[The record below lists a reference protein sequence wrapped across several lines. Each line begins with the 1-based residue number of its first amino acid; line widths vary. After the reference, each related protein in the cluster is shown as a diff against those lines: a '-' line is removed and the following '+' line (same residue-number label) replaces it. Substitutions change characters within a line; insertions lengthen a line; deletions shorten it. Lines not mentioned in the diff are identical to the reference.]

1 MRAYN
6 SKLDSSL
13 DISFS
18 KKFMLT
24 NFKAILFGSIGT
36 LVETSELQRRAFNQA
51 FSEAGLDW
59 TWNPDEYK
67 IMLKKSGGR
76 NRINEYA
83 TYREIEVNAHELH
96 LKKTKIFDN
105 MMKEEGISLRP
116 GVANLIDF
124 ALNNNLHL
132 AFVTSTS
139 DANVDAI
146 FMALNEQL
154 NRNDFN
160 FIGNDKMVSKPKPD
174 SEIYLKALSNL
185 KLNAK
190 DCLAI
195 EDTEVSMRSAINAN
209 IKCIAFPGAMALDND
224 FSAALHISDD
234 LSPNN
239 LFN

>member
-1 MRAYN
+1 
-6 SKLDSSL
+6 
-13 DISFS
+13 
-18 KKFMLT
+18 MLT

-36 LVETSELQRRAFNQA
+36 LVETSELQRTAFNQA

-83 TYREIEVNAHELH
+83 TDRGIKVNAHELH
-96 LKKTKIFDN
+96 LKKTEIFDN

-116 GVANLIDF
+116 GVANLIGYAID
-124 ALNNNLHL
+124 NNVHL

-146 FMALNEQL
+146 FMALNGQL
-154 NRNDFN
+154 SRNDFN

-239 LFN
+239 LFNQKN

>member
-1 MRAYN
+1 MY
-6 SKLDSSL
+6 KDY
-13 DISFS
+13 
-18 KKFMLT
+18 
-24 NFKAILFGSIGT
+24 KAILFGSIGT

-83 TYREIEVNAHELH
+83 TDRGIKVNAHELH
-96 LKKTKIFDN
+96 LKKTEIFDN

-116 GVANLIDF
+116 GVANLIGYAID
-124 ALNNNLHL
+124 NNVHL

-139 DANVDAI
+139 NANVDAI
-146 FMALNEQL
+146 FMALNGQL

-209 IKCIAFPGAMALDND
+209 IKCIAFPGALALDND
-224 FSAALHISDD
+224 FSDAFYITDD
-234 LSPNN
+234 LSRNN
-239 LFN
+239 LLFTK

>member
-1 MRAYN
+1 
-6 SKLDSSL
+6 
-13 DISFS
+13 
-18 KKFMLT
+18 MLT

-83 TYREIEVNAHELH
+83 TDRGIKVNAHELH
-96 LKKTKIFDN
+96 LKKTEIFDN

-116 GVANLIDF
+116 GVANLIGYAID
-124 ALNNNLHL
+124 NNVHL

-146 FMALNEQL
+146 FMALNGQL
-154 NRNDFN
+154 SRNDFN

>member
-1 MRAYN
+1 
-6 SKLDSSL
+6 
-13 DISFS
+13 
-18 KKFMLT
+18 MLT

-36 LVETSELQRRAFNQA
+36 LVETSELQRTAFNQA

-83 TYREIEVNAHELH
+83 TYHGIKVNAHELH
-96 LKKTKIFDN
+96 LKKTEIFDN

-116 GVANLIDF
+116 GVANLIGYAID
-124 ALNNNLHL
+124 NNVHL

-146 FMALNEQL
+146 FMALNGQL
-154 NRNDFN
+154 SRNDFN

>member
-1 MRAYN
+1 
-6 SKLDSSL
+6 
-13 DISFS
+13 
-18 KKFMLT
+18 MLT

-36 LVETSELQRRAFNQA
+36 LVETSELQRTAFNQA

-83 TYREIEVNAHELH
+83 TDRGIKVNAHELH
-96 LKKTKIFDN
+96 LKKTEIFDN

-116 GVANLIDF
+116 GVANLIGYAID
-124 ALNNNLHL
+124 NNVHL

-146 FMALNEQL
+146 FMALNGQL
-154 NRNDFN
+154 SRNDFN

>member
-1 MRAYN
+1 
-6 SKLDSSL
+6 
-13 DISFS
+13 
-18 KKFMLT
+18 MLT

-36 LVETSELQRRAFNQA
+36 LVETSELQRTAFNQA

-83 TYREIEVNAHELH
+83 TDRGIKVNAHELH
-96 LKKTKIFDN
+96 LKKTEIFDN

-116 GVANLIDF
+116 GVANLIGYAID
-124 ALNNNLHL
+124 NNVHL

-146 FMALNEQL
+146 FMALNGQL
-154 NRNDFN
+154 SRNDFN

-224 FSAALHISDD
+224 FIAALHISDD

>member
-1 MRAYN
+1 
-6 SKLDSSL
+6 
-13 DISFS
+13 
-18 KKFMLT
+18 MLT

-51 FSEAGLDW
+51 FSEADLDW
-59 TWNPDEYK
+59 NWNPDEYK

-83 TYREIEVNAHELH
+83 TDRGIKVNAHELH
-96 LKKTKIFDN
+96 LKKTEIFDN

-116 GVANLIDF
+116 GVANLIGYAID
-124 ALNNNLHL
+124 NNVHL

-139 DANVDAI
+139 NANVDAI
-146 FMALNEQL
+146 FMALNGQL

-209 IKCIAFPGAMALDND
+209 IKCIAFPGALALDND
-224 FSAALHISDD
+224 FSDAFYITDD
-234 LSPNN
+234 LSRNN
-239 LFN
+239 LLFTE

>member
-1 MRAYN
+1 
-6 SKLDSSL
+6 
-13 DISFS
+13 
-18 KKFMLT
+18 MLT

-36 LVETSELQRRAFNQA
+36 LVETSELQRTAFNQA

-67 IMLKKSGGR
+67 TMLKKSGGR

-116 GVANLIDF
+116 GVANLIGYAID
-124 ALNNNLHL
+124 NNVHL

-139 DANVDAI
+139 NANIDAM
-146 FMALNEQL
+146 FMALNGQL

>member
-1 MRAYN
+1 
-6 SKLDSSL
+6 
-13 DISFS
+13 
-18 KKFMLT
+18 MLT

-83 TYREIEVNAHELH
+83 TYHGIKVNAHELH
-96 LKKTKIFDN
+96 LKKTEIFDN

-116 GVANLIDF
+116 GVANLIGYAID
-124 ALNNNLHL
+124 NNVHL

-139 DANVDAI
+139 NANVDAI
-146 FMALNEQL
+146 FMALNGQL

-160 FIGNDKMVSKPKPD
+160 FIGHDKMVSKPKPD

-190 DCLAI
+190 DCIAI

-209 IKCIAFPGAMALDND
+209 IKCIAFPGALALDND
-224 FSAALHISDD
+224 FSDAFYITDD
-234 LSPNN
+234 LSRNN
-239 LFN
+239 LLFTE

>member
-1 MRAYN
+1 
-6 SKLDSSL
+6 
-13 DISFS
+13 
-18 KKFMLT
+18 MLT

-83 TYREIEVNAHELH
+83 TYHGIKVNAHELH
-96 LKKTKIFDN
+96 LKKTEIFDN

-116 GVANLIDF
+116 GVANLIGY
-124 ALNNNLHL
+124 ALNNNVHL

-139 DANVDAI
+139 DANIDAI
-146 FMALNEQL
+146 FMALNGQL
-154 NRNDFN
+154 SRNDFN

>member
-1 MRAYN
+1 
-6 SKLDSSL
+6 
-13 DISFS
+13 
-18 KKFMLT
+18 MLS

-83 TYREIEVNAHELH
+83 TYHGIKVNAHELH
-96 LKKTKIFDN
+96 LKKTEIFDN

-116 GVANLIDF
+116 GVANLIGY
-124 ALNNNLHL
+124 ALNNNVHL

-139 DANVDAI
+139 DANIDAI
-146 FMALNEQL
+146 FMALNGQL
-154 NRNDFN
+154 SRNDFN

-185 KLNAK
+185 ELNAK
-190 DCLAI
+190 DCIAI

-209 IKCIAFPGAMALDND
+209 IKCIAFPGALALDND
-224 FSAALHISDD
+224 FSDAFYISDN

>member
-1 MRAYN
+1 
-6 SKLDSSL
+6 
-13 DISFS
+13 
-18 KKFMLT
+18 MLT

-116 GVANLIDF
+116 GVANLIGYAID
-124 ALNNNLHL
+124 NNVHL

-146 FMALNEQL
+146 FMALNGQL

-185 KLNAK
+185 KLDAK

>member
-1 MRAYN
+1 
-6 SKLDSSL
+6 
-13 DISFS
+13 
-18 KKFMLT
+18 MLT

-36 LVETSELQRRAFNQA
+36 LVETSELQRTAFNQA

-83 TYREIEVNAHELH
+83 TYHGIKVNAHELH

-116 GVANLIDF
+116 GVANLIGY
-124 ALNNNLHL
+124 ALNNNVHL

-139 DANVDAI
+139 DANIDAI
-146 FMALNEQL
+146 FMALNGQL
-154 NRNDFN
+154 SRNDFN

>member
-1 MRAYN
+1 
-6 SKLDSSL
+6 
-13 DISFS
+13 
-18 KKFMLT
+18 MLT

-36 LVETSELQRRAFNQA
+36 LVETSELQRTAFNQA

-83 TYREIEVNAHELH
+83 TDRGIKVNAHELH
-96 LKKTKIFDN
+96 LKKTEIFDN
-105 MMKEEGISLRP
+105 MMKEKGISLRP
-116 GVANLIDF
+116 GVANLIGYAID
-124 ALNNNLHL
+124 NNVHL

-146 FMALNEQL
+146 FMALNGQL

>member
-1 MRAYN
+1 
-6 SKLDSSL
+6 
-13 DISFS
+13 
-18 KKFMLT
+18 MLS

-83 TYREIEVNAHELH
+83 TYHGIKVNAHELH
-96 LKKTKIFDN
+96 LKKTEIFDN
-105 MMKEEGISLRP
+105 MMKEKGISLRP
-116 GVANLIDF
+116 GVANLIGYAID
-124 ALNNNLHL
+124 NNVHL

-146 FMALNEQL
+146 FMALNGQL
-154 NRNDFN
+154 SRNDFN

>member
-1 MRAYN
+1 
-6 SKLDSSL
+6 
-13 DISFS
+13 
-18 KKFMLT
+18 MLS

-116 GVANLIDF
+116 GVANLIGYAID
-124 ALNNNLHL
+124 NNVHL

-146 FMALNEQL
+146 FMALNGQL
-154 NRNDFN
+154 SRNDFN

>member
-1 MRAYN
+1 
-6 SKLDSSL
+6 
-13 DISFS
+13 
-18 KKFMLT
+18 MLT

-96 LKKTKIFDN
+96 LKKTEIFDN

-116 GVANLIDF
+116 GVANLIGYAID
-124 ALNNNLHL
+124 NNVHL

-146 FMALNEQL
+146 FMALNGQL
-154 NRNDFN
+154 SRNDFN

>member
-1 MRAYN
+1 MY
-6 SKLDSSL
+6 KDY
-13 DISFS
+13 
-18 KKFMLT
+18 
-24 NFKAILFGSIGT
+24 KAILFGSIGT

-83 TYREIEVNAHELH
+83 TDRGIKVNAHELH
-96 LKKTKIFDN
+96 LKKTEIFDN

-116 GVANLIDF
+116 GVANLIGYAID
-124 ALNNNLHL
+124 NNVHL

-139 DANVDAI
+139 NANVDAI
-146 FMALNEQL
+146 FMALNGQL

-174 SEIYLKALSNL
+174 SEIYLKALSIL

-209 IKCIAFPGAMALDND
+209 IKCIAFPGALALDND
-224 FSAALHISDD
+224 FSDAFYITDD
-234 LSPNN
+234 LSRNN
-239 LFN
+239 LLFTE

>member
-1 MRAYN
+1 
-6 SKLDSSL
+6 
-13 DISFS
+13 
-18 KKFMLT
+18 MLT

-83 TYREIEVNAHELH
+83 TDRGIKVNAHELH
-96 LKKTKIFDN
+96 LKKTEIFDN

-116 GVANLIDF
+116 GVANLIGYAID
-124 ALNNNLHL
+124 NNVHL

-139 DANVDAI
+139 NANVDAI
-146 FMALNEQL
+146 FMALNGQL

-209 IKCIAFPGAMALDND
+209 IKCIAFPGALALDND
-224 FSAALHISDD
+224 FSDAFYITDD
-234 LSPNN
+234 LSRNN
-239 LFN
+239 LLFTK